1 MSMPSSVGKSG
12 PTAEADNTEVD
23 TEERPVSG
31 GNGDKLSSVEKKQ
44 SVSISEGDS
53 SNEKSNTT
61 DSDMEDCQ
69 DASGS
74 SSEVSGVAGRTADSS
89 TSIATEE
96 MPNVASQQ
104 GSGSLPSVH
113 GSEDQSGDGTEV
125 DNSAASERDESTT
138 VRHRV
143 CHLILSHT
151 STQI

>member
-1 MSMPSSVGKSG
+1 MSMTSSVGKSG

-53 SNEKSNTT
+53 SNVKATTT

-74 SSEVSGVAGRTADSS
+74 SSEDYSGVAGRAGANPPVADSS
-89 TSIATEE
+89 TSTDT
-96 MPNVASQQ
+96 V
-104 GSGSLPSVH
+104 G
-113 GSEDQSGDGTEV
+113 GTEV
-125 DNSAASERDESTT
+125 DNSAGSERGESTT
-138 VRHRV
+138 VSCRV
-143 CHLILSHT
+143 CH
-151 STQI
+151 